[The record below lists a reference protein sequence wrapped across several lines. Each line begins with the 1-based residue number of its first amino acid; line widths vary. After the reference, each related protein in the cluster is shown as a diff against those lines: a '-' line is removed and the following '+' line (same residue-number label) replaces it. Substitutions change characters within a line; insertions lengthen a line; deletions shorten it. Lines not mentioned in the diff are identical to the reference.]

1 MRLITVQSPHRT
13 QRLAFIML
21 AWLFCVGAW
30 RSQGSITNVSVVNI
44 TPSGFSI
51 VWAGTASG
59 TPSVSVFTDASGS
72 SSLAGVVGI
81 ELFPLDTADPSAAN
95 AYERRLSQ
103 ADLRKKARSRGAFQ
117 ARVTGCQPGS
127 PYYFQLRSVNSGG
140 QDDSVWPEN
149 GPLPKVT
156 TAWENSFV
164 ARSQQLIFNLP
175 GLDPAGSIVL
185 LSNTNTP
192 SLLAAVAGDGVSS
205 NQVFFS
211 LGDLIAATG
220 ETNYLPIGAQE
231 FTATVLSAS
240 SNRLAQTYSLGFT
253 TDFLVGQADVADL
266 GDYLVVKIGSTNLR
280 AGEVGTLPISLN
292 ASSISNLSFL
302 LEFPPSRFSS
312 FSIQSATPSSFS
324 ASVLTVASNT
334 VRVEFA
340 AFPGQTLQG
349 NRQVALL
356 HCVTTSNQSSAFVGV
371 VPRALQGRNFNGMPA
386 GSLAAQ
392 PGRLAVIGNEPL
404 LEALRSPRGDRS
416 LVLYGKP
423 WASYAIESTTNL
435 SRPTWAF
442 LLRTPMTNL
451 MQEFSGLDANRAV
464 VFYRA
469 REFSAAPPFLEAA
482 LNGRNRELLIYGQ
495 TGTNYSLQFSTN
507 LSGVVNWYP
516 RLALSLTNSFQRIT
530 NLGSAEPSVF
540 YRLERN

>member
-1 MRLITVQSPHRT
+1 MRPITAQSPPRT
-13 QRLAFIML
+13 KRLACWML
-21 AWLFCVGAW
+21 ALLFCVGTW

-51 VWAGTASG
+51 VWAGTVSA
-59 TPSVSVFTDASGS
+59 TPSVSVFADAAGS
-72 SSLAGVVGI
+72 SNLAGVVGI
-81 ELFPLDTADPSAAN
+81 EFFPLHTADPAAAN

-103 ADLRKKARSRGAFQ
+103 ADLRQKARSRGLFQ
-117 ARVTGCQPGS
+117 ARITGCQPGTR
-127 PYYFQLRSVNSGG
+127 YHFKLRAVNLGG
-140 QDDSVWPEN
+140 QDDSVWPEV
-149 GPLPKVT
+149 GPLPGVT
-156 TAWENSFV
+156 TSWENSFV
-164 ARSQQLIFNLP
+164 TRSQQLIFNLP
-175 GLDPAGSIVL
+175 GLDPAGSIVV

-220 ETNYLPIGAQE
+220 ETNYMPIGTQE

-266 GDYLVVKIGSTNLR
+266 GDYLVLRIGSTNLQ
-280 AGEVGTLPISLN
+280 AGEVGSLPISLN
-292 ASSISNLSFL
+292 ASSITNLSFQ
-302 LEFPPSRFSS
+302 LEFPPDRFSS
-312 FSIQSATPSSFS
+312 FSIESAAPSSFS
-324 ASVLTVASNT
+324 ATLKTVAANT

-340 AFPGQTLQG
+340 ALPGQTLQG

-356 HCVTTSNQSSAFVGV
+356 HCVTRTNQSSAFVGV
-371 VPRALQGRNFNGMPA
+371 VPRALQGRNFNGAPA

-392 PGRLAVIGNEPL
+392 AGRLTVIGNEPL

-423 WASYAIESTTNL
+423 WSSYAIESTTNL
-435 SRPTWAF
+435 ARPAWAF
-442 LLRTPMTNL
+442 LLRTPMTQL
-451 MQEFSGLDANRAV
+451 MQQFTGLDTNQAE

-469 REFSAAPPFLEAA
+469 REFSADPPLLEAT
-482 LNGRNRELLIYGQ
+482 LRGRNRELLIYGQ
-495 TGTNYSLQFSTN
+495 AGTNYALQFSTN
-507 LSGVVNWYP
+507 LSGIVNWYP
-516 RLALSLTNSFQRIT
+516 RLTLSLTNSFQRIT
-530 NLGSAEPSVF
+530 NLGGAEPSVF